1 MFYDASRSTA
11 ELEQSWV
18 PDMLM
23 HLTRTLQMHPAR
35 GERMR
40 ELQDDSSVD
49 AEALQRGTTTPA
61 SGSDRAV
68 EGHMYGRFFPA
79 IEH

>member
-1 MFYDASRSTA
+1 
-11 ELEQSWV
+11 
-18 PDMLM
+18 
-23 HLTRTLQMHPAR
+23 MHPAR